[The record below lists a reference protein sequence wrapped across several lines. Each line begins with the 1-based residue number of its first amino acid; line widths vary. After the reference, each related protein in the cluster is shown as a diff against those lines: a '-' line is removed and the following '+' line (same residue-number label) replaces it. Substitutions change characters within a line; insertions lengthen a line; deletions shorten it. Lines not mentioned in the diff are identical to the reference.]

1 MYYAK
6 IIVRKKSISL
16 SAQRPSKL
24 KRKRTCQTIRFQRSV
39 YLWKQIE
46 IMTIDIKPTKPK
58 TKLYNKHEKKL
69 YRLIISCFCSI
80 FRNYIPFIY
89 VSRSCGVWLRIV
101 AKLKMIWYCMAN
113 VRLKFIRKQSN
124 ISNMVPTLV
133 WCVCTVHVQPEANQ
147 KLVM

>member
-16 SAQRPSKL
+16 SAQRRPSKL

-58 TKLYNKHEKKL
+58 TKLYNKHEKNCIDWL
-69 YRLIISCFCSI
+69 FRVFVRSFVITFRLSMCLV
-80 FRNYIPFIY
+80 P
-89 VSRSCGVWLRIV
+89 V
-101 AKLKMIWYCMAN
+101 AFGYGLWKKLKMIWYCMAN

-133 WCVCTVHVQPEANQ
+133 WCVCTYNQ
-147 KLVM
+147 KQIKN